1 MELIHKK
8 IFTTSKIGLYQSFF
22 LKFLILYGH
31 RVQTEK
37 VRHIIF
43 NAPVI
48 TMEPVTT
55 DLRETGP
62 NEGEKLLYVMPVT
75 FSNFFLGICFIIFT
89 TTTTTKKQPNAT
101 ATCAILQMN
110 LPKRTKKA
118 SLISNKC

>member
-48 TMEPVTT
+48 TMEPVIT

-89 TTTTTKKQPNAT
+89 TTTTTKT
-101 ATCAILQMN
+101 AKCDGYMRHIAN
-110 LPKRTKKA
+110 ESAPKEQRR
-118 SLISNKC
+118 LL